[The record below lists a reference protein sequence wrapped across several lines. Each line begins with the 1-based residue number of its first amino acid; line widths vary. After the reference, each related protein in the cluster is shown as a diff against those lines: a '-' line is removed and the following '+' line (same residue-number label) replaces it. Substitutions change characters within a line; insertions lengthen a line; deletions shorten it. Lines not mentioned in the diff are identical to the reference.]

1 MYHLS
6 VFITKIMFLF
16 QKEIDTMKQLK
27 EQTINFLS
35 NIEGYHQTL
44 KELHWSATHHALH
57 LLTDEMDGEV
67 LKVEDSIAECVMGI
81 LDTRFGIRDL
91 KTMLPEA
98 KTLDGLLKEMKK
110 DLLEF
115 KSAVGDDAELSGLH
129 NILDD
134 YMQNINKWNYL
145 RTLV

>member
-1 MYHLS
+1 
-6 VFITKIMFLF
+6 
-16 QKEIDTMKQLK
+16 MKQLK
-27 EQTINFLS
+27 EPTISFLS

-57 LLTDEMDGEV
+57 ILTDDMDEEV

-81 LDTRFGIRDL
+81 LGTKFGIRDL

-98 KTLDGLLKEMKK
+98 KTLDGLLKEMKR
-110 DLLEF
+110 DLIEF
-115 KSAVGDDAELSGLH
+115 KNFVGDDAECAGLQ

>member
-1 MYHLS
+1 MN
-6 VFITKIMFLF
+6 
-16 QKEIDTMKQLK
+16 TMKQLK
-27 EQTINFLS
+27 TKTIEFLS
-35 NIEGYHQTL
+35 VLEGYHQCL
-44 KELHWSATHHALH
+44 KMLHWSATHHALH
-57 LLTDEMDGEV
+57 ILTDDMDSEV
-67 LKVEDSIAECVMGI
+67 LKVEDDIAECVMGV
-81 LDTRFGIRDL
+81 LDNKFGIGDL

-134 YMQNINKWNYL
+134 YMQSINKWNYL

>member
-1 MYHLS
+1 MKELKSKTLS
-6 VFITKIMFLF
+6 M
-16 QKEIDTMKQLK
+16 
-27 EQTINFLS
+27 LS
-35 NIEGYHQTL
+35 NIEGYHQCL
-44 KELHWSATHHALH
+44 KGLHWSATHHALH
-57 LLTDEMDGEV
+57 ILTDEMDGEV
-67 LKVEDSIAECVMGI
+67 LKTEDEIAECVMGI
-81 LDTRFGIRDL
+81 LDTKFGVGDL

-110 DLLEF
+110 DLIEF
-115 KSAVGDDAELSGLH
+115 KSAVGDSAELSGLH

>member
-1 MYHLS
+1 MLNYL
-6 VFITKIMFLF
+6 
-16 QKEIDTMKQLK
+16 
-27 EQTINFLS
+27 N
-35 NIEGYHQTL
+35 GYHILL

-57 LLTDEMDGEV
+57 ILTDDMDEEV
-67 LKVEDSIAECVMGI
+67 LKVEDSIAECVMGV
-81 LDTRFGIRDL
+81 LDNKFGVGDL